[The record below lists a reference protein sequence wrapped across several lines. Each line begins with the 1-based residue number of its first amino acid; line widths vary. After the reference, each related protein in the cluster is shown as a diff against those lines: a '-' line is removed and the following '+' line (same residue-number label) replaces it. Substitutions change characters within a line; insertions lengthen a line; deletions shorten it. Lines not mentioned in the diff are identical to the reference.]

1 MALTRPISVDLWLK
15 QDVNESYSLDDKLVY
30 VYLITNE
37 HTQQLG
43 IYRIT
48 FKTIANELNMPLDRV
63 EQSMFNLENKFNII
77 RYSKRTTNYYQWFKW
92 IK

>member
-1 MALTRPISVDLWLK
+1 M
-15 QDVNESYSLDDKLVY
+15 Y
-30 VYLITNE
+30 VYLIANE

-77 RYSKRTTNYYQWFKW
+77 RYSKEQMK
-92 IK
+92 